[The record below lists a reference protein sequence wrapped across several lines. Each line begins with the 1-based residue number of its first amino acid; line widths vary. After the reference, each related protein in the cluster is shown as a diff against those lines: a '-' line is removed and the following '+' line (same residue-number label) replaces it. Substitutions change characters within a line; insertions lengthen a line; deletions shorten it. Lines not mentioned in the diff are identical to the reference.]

1 MKRSAKAPARRM
13 RSWPSRDVLLKIC
26 NKWVHRTLFFRALH
40 SIYIQS
46 FFLGLKVVS
55 TPKTLLIILVDP
67 LHIAEGS
74 TGYVGNFELVINW
87 TDGEMQGRRIGW
99 NLPVS
104 LL

>member
-1 MKRSAKAPARRM
+1 
-13 RSWPSRDVLLKIC
+13 
-26 NKWVHRTLFFRALH
+26 
-40 SIYIQS
+40 
-46 FFLGLKVVS
+46 LKVVS